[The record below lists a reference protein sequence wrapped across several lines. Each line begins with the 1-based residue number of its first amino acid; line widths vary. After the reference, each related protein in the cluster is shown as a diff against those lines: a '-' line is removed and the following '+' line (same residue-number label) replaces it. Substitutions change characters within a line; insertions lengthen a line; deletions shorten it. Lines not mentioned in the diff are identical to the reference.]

1 MAGDKAPE
9 MRVQTGGKV
18 RPNTA
23 QQNTPPT
30 AEAQHKLFLLSSF
43 KKKKKSEDES
53 NLINPEV
60 VLQFS

>member
-43 KKKKKSEDES
+43 KKKEDES
-53 NLINPEV
+53 NLIINPEV